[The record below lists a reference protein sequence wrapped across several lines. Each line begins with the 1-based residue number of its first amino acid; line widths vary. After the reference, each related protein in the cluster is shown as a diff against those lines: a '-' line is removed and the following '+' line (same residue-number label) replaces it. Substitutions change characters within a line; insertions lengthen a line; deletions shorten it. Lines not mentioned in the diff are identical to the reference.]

1 MIPAPPLTN
10 MRCRRYRPSDRS
22 AALGIFDSN
31 TDSLLESERAQFLAF
46 VDGNQGP
53 YLVVEDHAGTIIGCG
68 GIARTGSSVALCWGI
83 VGRRYHRRGVGRLLL
98 RIRLG
103 MAAGTPGV
111 TEVMMNTSNETAP
124 FFERE
129 GFETLQVTQDFFRP
143 GLHKHDMRLAL
154 DDHARQVIADKL
166 EETLEAGHYVEGG
179 ILQAR

>member
-68 GIARTGSSVALCWGI
+68 GVARTGSSVALCWGI

-103 MAAGTPGV
+103 MAAGMPGV

-143 GLHKHDMRLAL
+143 GLHKHEMVCELDAPRRADIQSRLGEL
-154 DDHARQVIADKL
+154 LRQGHR
-166 EETLEAGHYVEGG
+166 LEAG
-179 ILQAR
+179 LLR